1 MTTHAPTL
9 PVPHGQPTLPNQ
21 PFFSWIR
28 TETALFLSQ
37 IAAIFAFAYGLT
49 SLAYYTLGAR
59 KETGETGL
67 FDPATIKMAVDY
79 VHIAVIA
86 VFIMVLIRY
95 LDDNTSG
102 SYRVGMVFKRVF
114 RDDLDTGK
122 RSDEPREN
130 QTTAQPAMTPEDE
143 RIKRLRKFKRRFL
156 WFWCMML
163 LLYVVFAWDHSY
175 AWVSSRN
182 TATEPESYRLVWEPT
197 SDSGDKNRA
206 ESTGSS
212 GTTEKGTT
220 QKRLPNATIGRYET
234 RAVPPKGK
242 QDADPV
248 DRRTIA
254 FAFLE
259 FFFNNISLLMVYFC
273 FLSMYLPLHSPDT
286 TKRRQRNHLAIS
298 FTVISV
304 FTFLYIFL
312 VFAKWRLT
320 VGDFRAVNAVFDALS
335 GTMNAVVLALLIA
348 RLDSKLIGLSSRLI
362 GVLYSYAAVQPLF
375 VAFAQGPT
383 SVLEGITASVLVFVL
398 ISKIYFFLIIMYA
411 LQTGRMLNYLACFS
425 ELSERAANSTK
436 PDCEKVQA
444 ASLSGKSDN
453 KIMRVFDSASEIAYL
468 AWRTG
473 PEWIRNRRERLSEWM
488 RSERCLTVSTR
499 LGLLSV
505 GLFLVFL
512 FLYLASRQ
520 LSADAVAG
528 RRNWTNI
535 GVDVVQLVVVTSVS
549 MVLFLVRK
557 DNSCHHDT
565 VKQTANDVFTKKE
578 ELNSTETLDFSTY
591 RPSVAVD
598 QVRKFKEY
606 FFWFWIATWFLY
618 VVLLL
623 DELFAKSTGAP
634 DNIQL
639 EIAQAARV
647 LFFPF
652 LSFLFGT
659 LNLLFVFWC
668 FVILQSPAYD
678 PRSTLRQKL
687 LINYSSFV
695 IALIISAY
703 LVLASFAV
711 GRGSYKHTL
720 IGYATVFDGLTGIL
734 SGIALAL
741 LIARLDSKL
750 FRLRPPLV
758 SILFIYAAI
767 QPLFVVFELEK
778 LVFGTI
784 ETAVLLAAMGLKV
797 SFFLIVAYALQ
808 SGKMLNYLVCFPFLK
823 ERVDSIFENQFEIR
837 TSTIDREPKKYTF
850 SIWEKNKLVYST
862 GRDFDTREE
871 VDWQVELLHD
881 LMPKFRSEQQKHQP
895 KPVAGTYWVEI
906 RHPDDHNKLVCE
918 SIPLRSADERE
929 ELIKESIQN
938 IPHCKYNRL

>member
-9 PVPHGQPTLPNQ
+9 PVPQGQPTLPNQ

-37 IAAIFAFAYGLT
+37 IAAIFAFVYGLT

-59 KETGETGL
+59 KEGGETGV
-67 FDPATIKMAVDY
+67 FDPDTIKMAVDY
-79 VHIAVIA
+79 AHIAVIA
-86 VFIMVLIRY
+86 VFIVVLIRY
-95 LDDNTSG
+95 LDDNVSG
-102 SYRVGMVFKRVF
+102 SYRVGQVFKRVF
-114 RDDLDTGK
+114 NDDLEREK
-122 RSDEPREN
+122 RSDKPWDN
-130 QTTAQPAMTPEDE
+130 QRMAHPAITPADE
-143 RIKRLRKFKRRFL
+143 RIKRLREFKRRFL

-175 AWVSSRN
+175 AWVTSRN
-182 TATEPESYRLVWEPT
+182 TTTAQESYRLVWDPT
-197 SDSGDKNRA
+197 NDSGIKDG
-206 ESTGSS
+206 TGLAGSAS
-212 GTTEKGTT
+212 TEKVTP
-220 QKRLPNATIGRYET
+220 QERLPNATIDRHET
-234 RAVPPKGK
+234 PALPSKAK
-242 QDADPV
+242 HDADPV
-248 DRRTIA
+248 DRRTVA
-254 FAFLE
+254 FSFLQ

-273 FLSMYLPLHSPDT
+273 FLSMYLPLHSPDA
-286 TKRRQRNHLAIS
+286 TKRRQRIHLAIS

-312 VFAKWRLT
+312 VIAKWRLT

-425 ELSERAANSTK
+425 ELSERATNSTK
-436 PDCEKVQA
+436 PDCDEVHT
-444 ASLSGKSDN
+444 SLSGKSEN
-453 KIMRVFDSASEIAYL
+453 KVMRVLDSASEIAYL
-468 AWRTG
+468 AWRKG
-473 PEWIRNRRERLSEWM
+473 PEWIRKRRERLSEWM
-488 RSERCLTVSTR
+488 RSEGCVTCSTR
-499 LGLLSV
+499 LGFLSV

-512 FLYLASRQ
+512 FLYLGSYQ
-520 LSADAVAG
+520 LNPDAAAG
-528 RRNWTNI
+528 RRSWTNI
-535 GVDVVQLVVVTSVS
+535 GVDVVQLIIITSVS
-549 MVLFLVRK
+549 IALFLVRK
-557 DNSCHHDT
+557 DNSCHYDT
-565 VKQTANDVFTKKE
+565 VRQTANDVFTKRE
-578 ELNSTETLDFSTY
+578 ELNSKETLDFSTY
-591 RPSVAVD
+591 QPTIAVD

-618 VVLLL
+618 VVLILNELL
-623 DELFAKSTGAP
+623 AKSAGAP
-634 DNIQL
+634 DDIRL

-647 LFFPF
+647 LVFPF
-652 LSFLFGT
+652 LSFLFGS

-678 PRSTLRQKL
+678 PRSNLRQRL
-687 LINYSSFV
+687 LINYSGLV
-695 IALIISAY
+695 VALIISAY
-703 LVLASFAV
+703 LLLASFAV
-711 GRGSYKHTL
+711 GRGPYKHTL

-734 SGIALAL
+734 SAVALAL

-758 SILFIYAAI
+758 SMLFVYAAI

-778 LVFGTI
+778 PVFRTI
-784 ETAVLLAAMGLKV
+784 ETAVLLAALGLKV

-823 ERVDSIFENQFEIR
+823 DRVDSIFENQFEIR
-837 TSTIDREPKKYTF
+837 TLTTNREPKKYTF
-850 SIWEKNKLVYST
+850 SIWKKNKLVYST
-862 GRDFDTREE
+862 GLDFETREE
-871 VDWQVELLHD
+871 VDRKVELLHA
-881 LMPKFRSEQQKHQP
+881 LMPKFRSQNQP
-895 KPVAGTYWVEI
+895 KPVAGTYWVEV
-906 RHPDDHNKLVCE
+906 RNPEDHDKLVCE
-918 SIPLRSADERE
+918 SIPLRSENERD
-929 ELIKESIQN
+929 ELIKASIRN